1 MMQAWSIS
9 QQTVN
14 IEFMYATIYSQYN
27 CIMYTYRLRFLVH
40 QFLLFHKELGAIK
53 CSSCPN
59 FIKEQYRIFY
69 YVPQN
74 SVHGD
79 YWSIEL
85 TKGNW
90 FKCTPFV
97 QTRHLNDIHVAVNG
111 YTVIKMNKALDWVQK
126 SAPIC
131 KLIPFLC
138 FSVLESNFFVTILL
152 SKRK

>member
-1 MMQAWSIS
+1 MMQTWSIS

-27 CIMYTYRLRFLVH
+27 CIMYVH
-40 QFLLFHKELGAIK
+40 TVCDFWSIIQLLFHKELGAIK
-53 CSSCPN
+53 CSPGPN
-59 FIKEQYRIFY
+59 FIKEQYKIFH

-111 YTVIKMNKALDWVQK
+111 YR
-126 SAPIC
+126 C
-131 KLIPFLC
+131 
-138 FSVLESNFFVTILL
+138 
-152 SKRK
+152 

>member
-1 MMQAWSIS
+1 MHARLLFVMAMVNIQHNTVYKYMMQEWSIS

-53 CSSCPN
+53 CSSGPN
-59 FIKEQYRIFY
+59 LIKEQYRIFY

-79 YWSIEL
+79 YWSIV
-85 TKGNW
+85 TKGDW

-111 YTVIKMNKALDWVQK
+111 Y
-126 SAPIC
+126 
-131 KLIPFLC
+131 
-138 FSVLESNFFVTILL
+138 
-152 SKRK
+152 RY